1 MTGIGR
7 RQMTGLVALL
17 IVTMGAC
24 LVRLLV
30 YRDLDGVVTWTWP
43 AGEIARVRLT
53 AIASAA
59 IVGTALAVSGVL
71 LQALLRNA
79 LASPFILGVSSGA
92 ALGVMAAGYAATVLG
107 MTWVTG
113 FSSVGPALVGALGA
127 LGLVYALG
135 RRRGLIDPLSLVL
148 VGVIVSSICA
158 ALIMLLQHLA
168 PHGLRSDLVGWMMGH
183 IRQGTAPWLLVT
195 AGGITLFGAIVSGA
209 LGRAM
214 DGATF
219 GDDEARSIGVRVGPL
234 RRWMFVLAGALAAV
248 AVALAGPIGF
258 VGLVA
263 PHAGR
268 LLLGPRHT
276 ALVPG
281 AALLGVLLLVLGD
294 TLSQVIGTG
303 TGHIPVGVFTALVG
317 GPAFIWLLRTGR
329 GQA

>member
-1 MTGIGR
+1 MTGVGP
-7 RQMTGLVALL
+7 RQITGLVVLAVAVLGAVLL
-17 IVTMGAC
+17 
-24 LVRLLV
+24 RLLV
-30 YRDLDGVVTWTWP
+30 YRDLEGVVTWTWP
-43 AGEIARVRLT
+43 TGEIASLRLT

-71 LQALLRNA
+71 LQALLRNP

-92 ALGVMAAGYAATVLG
+92 ALGVMTAGYAATVLSVG
-107 MTWVTG
+107 WLTG
-113 FSSVGPALVGALGA
+113 LSSVGPALAGALAA

-135 RRRGLIDPLSLVL
+135 RRRGLMDPLSLVL

-183 IRQGTAPWLLVT
+183 IRQGTEPWLLVT
-195 AGGITLFGAIVSGA
+195 GGVIALGGAVVSCR

-219 GDDEARSIGVRVGPL
+219 GDDEARSIGVRIGPL
-234 RRWMFVLAGALAAV
+234 RRWMFLLAGALAAI

-281 AALLGVLLLVLGD
+281 AALLGILLLVLGD
-294 TLSQVIGTG
+294 VLSQVISTG

-317 GPAFIWLLRTGR
+317 GPAFIWLLRSGS